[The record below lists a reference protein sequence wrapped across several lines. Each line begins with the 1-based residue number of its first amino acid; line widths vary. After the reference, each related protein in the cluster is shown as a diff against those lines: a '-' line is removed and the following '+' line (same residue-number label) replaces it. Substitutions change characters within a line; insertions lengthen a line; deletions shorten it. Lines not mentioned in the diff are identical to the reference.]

1 MKALF
6 APVLL
11 TLLCAAALPVV
22 AQNHAASHAAPP
34 ASAPAKVPMADGTV
48 RKIDKVNQRVTL
60 AHGPL
65 PNGMPGMTMAFR
77 VKDPAWL
84 DRMKEGQKI
93 RFATEEIKGEL
104 TVVRFEPAA

>member
-22 AQNHAASHAAPP
+22 AQTHAATP

>member
-22 AQNHAASHAAPP
+22 AQNHAANHAAP
-34 ASAPAKVPMADGTV
+34 PAKVPMADGTV